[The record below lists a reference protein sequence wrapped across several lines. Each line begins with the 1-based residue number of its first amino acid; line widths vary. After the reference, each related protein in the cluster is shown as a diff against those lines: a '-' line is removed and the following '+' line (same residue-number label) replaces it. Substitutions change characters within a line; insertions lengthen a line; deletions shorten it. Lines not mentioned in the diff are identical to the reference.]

1 MSLPPDTLPA
11 RRPPLATVICGL
23 LGVAAVSFACASAIH
38 MGLTV
43 TLGTVTI
50 ADPFPGAAI
59 PEAILAVVL
68 AVGAVTVLLRAPVRW
83 AVALAATL
91 FAFLVTV
98 YGLTITVGAGRTA
111 DIAYHVSVLVL
122 LGITGG
128 LLLLPA
134 GRRALAG

>member
-1 MSLPPDTLPA
+1 MSTPTGTVSA
-11 RRPPLATVICGL
+11 RWPPLATVICGL

-38 MGLTV
+38 MGLAF

-59 PEAILAVVL
+59 PEAILALVL
-68 AVGAVTVLLRAPVRW
+68 GIGAFLVLTRRPGRW
-83 AVALAATL
+83 AGALAATL

-98 YGLTITVGAGRTA
+98 YGLTVTVGGGRTA
-111 DIAYHVSVLVL
+111 DIIYHVTVLVL